1 MRGAGLGGGE
11 GGCVRVLGLDPG
23 LQHTGWGVIECGRD
37 GRLSYLGSGVVST
50 EAAETLAERLCHL
63 HRALAELLG
72 CWSPDEAAVEH
83 TYMNKNAGAALK
95 LGQAR
100 GVVLLAPVLA
110 GVPVSEYQA
119 MEIKRAVVGTG
130 HAEKGQVEAMVK
142 RLLPGA
148 EIRRADAADALAVA
162 ICHAHHR
169 ASRIALA
176 RSRGA
181 LPP

>member
-1 MRGAGLGGGE
+1 M
-11 GGCVRVLGLDPG
+11 LGLDPG
-23 LQHTGWGVIECGRD
+23 LQHTGWGVIACGRD
-37 GRLSYLGSGVVST
+37 GRLSYVASGVVST
-50 EAAETLAERLCHL
+50 AVAEALADRLCFL
-63 HRALAELLG
+63 HRALVELLAA
-72 CWSPDEAAVEH
+72 WTPDEAAVEH

-110 GVPVSEYQA
+110 GVPVAEYQA
-119 MEIKRAVVGTG
+119 MEVKRAVVGTG

-148 EIRRADAADALAVA
+148 QIRRADAADALAVA

-169 ASRIALA
+169 ATRLA
-176 RSRGA
+176 MARAQGMRGGVPA
-181 LPP
+181 

>member
-1 MRGAGLGGGE
+1 MI
-11 GGCVRVLGLDPG
+11 GLDPG

-50 EAAETLAERLCHL
+50 QAAEALAERLCHL
-63 HRALAELLG
+63 HRALVALMG
-72 CWSPDEAAVEH
+72 SWSPDEAAVEH

-119 MEIKRAVVGTG
+119 MEVKRAVVGTG
-130 HAEKGQVEAMVK
+130 HAEKVQVEAMVK

-148 EIRRADAADALAVA
+148 QIRRADAADALAVA

-169 ASRIALA
+169 ASRIAMARA
-176 RSRGA
+176 RS
-181 LPP
+181 LPGSVPA

>member
-1 MRGAGLGGGE
+1 MI
-11 GGCVRVLGLDPG
+11 GLDPG
-23 LQHTGWGVIECGRD
+23 LQHTGWGVIACARD

-50 EAAETLAERLCHL
+50 QAAEALAERLCHL
-63 HRALAELLG
+63 HRALVALMNT
-72 CWSPDEAAVEH
+72 WSPDEAAVEH

-110 GVPVSEYQA
+110 GVPVAEYQA

-130 HAEKGQVEAMVK
+130 HAEKAQVEAMVK

-148 EIRRADAADALAVA
+148 QIRRADAADALAVA

-169 ASRIALA
+169 ASRIAMA
-176 RSRGA
+176 RARG
-181 LPP
+181 LPGGVPA

>member
-1 MRGAGLGGGE
+1 
-11 GGCVRVLGLDPG
+11 VLGLDPG

-37 GRLSYLGSGVVST
+37 GRLGYVASGVVST
-50 EAAETLAERLCHL
+50 EAAEALAERLCQI
-63 HRALAELLG
+63 HRALVAVLG
-72 CWSPDEAAVEH
+72 CWSPDEAAVEQ
-83 TYMNKNAGAALK
+83 TYMNKNAAAALK

-110 GVPVSEYQA
+110 GVPVSEYGA
-119 MEIKRAVVGTG
+119 MEVKRAVVGTG

-169 ASRIALA
+169 ATRIALA
-176 RSRGA
+176 RAGGGGVA
-181 LPP
+181 LR